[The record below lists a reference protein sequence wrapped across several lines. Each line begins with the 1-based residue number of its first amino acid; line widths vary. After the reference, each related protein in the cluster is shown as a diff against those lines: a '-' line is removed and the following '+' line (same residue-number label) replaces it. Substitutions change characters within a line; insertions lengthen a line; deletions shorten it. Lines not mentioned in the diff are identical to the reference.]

1 MISELFEIIG
11 LLSSSNT
18 PEKKYNRAEKVLLC
32 FSFFILSVTG
42 IFVIPLYKTAVHS
55 GITAVELCCFIIA
68 SVALTAISL
77 LLFKNNNW
85 LSNIRFFSFVMLLIA
100 LLLLFF
106 FVLILAYNH
115 LF

>member
-18 PEKKYNRAEKVLLC
+18 SEIKQSRTEKVILC
-32 FSFFILSVTG
+32 FSYFTLSVAG
-42 IFVIPLYKTAVHS
+42 IFVIPLYEMAFQL
-55 GITAVELCCFIIA
+55 GITTVEICWFIIA
-68 SVALTAISL
+68 SVVLIAISL
-77 LLFKNNNW
+77 LLFKTKNW
-85 LSNIRFFSFVMLLIA
+85 LSNIRFSTFVMLLAA

-115 LF
+115 LL

>member
-18 PEKKYNRAEKVLLC
+18 HEIKQSRTEKVMLSISYFTLL
-32 FSFFILSVTG
+32 IAG
-42 IFVIPLYKTAVHS
+42 IFVIPFYKTAVQL
-55 GITAVELCCFIIA
+55 GITTVEICWFIIA
-68 SVALTAISL
+68 SVVLTAVSL
-77 LLFKNNNW
+77 LLFKTKNW
-85 LSNIRFFSFVMLLIA
+85 LYNIRFSTFVMLLAA

-115 LF
+115 LV

>member
-11 LLSSSNT
+11 LLSSSKT
-18 PEKKYNRAEKVLLC
+18 PEKKYSRAEKVILC
-32 FSFFILSVTG
+32 FSYFTLSVAG
-42 IFVIPLYKTAVHS
+42 LLVIPQYKTAVQL
-55 GITAVELCCFIIA
+55 GITTVEICWFIIA
-68 SVALTAISL
+68 SVVLTAVSL
-77 LLFKNNNW
+77 LLFKTKNW
-85 LSNIRFFSFVMLLIA
+85 LSNIRFFTFVILAAA